1 LLLDPAKLVALGH
14 SEAKEVEVK
23 VTIDGAALDGVVGL
37 AGLPKALAWLNFEC
51 GQK

>member
-1 LLLDPAKLVALGH
+1 MLMDPAKLAALGH
-14 SEAKEVEVK
+14 GEAKEVEVK
-23 VTIDGAALDGVVGL
+23 ATIDGTAMGGIVAL